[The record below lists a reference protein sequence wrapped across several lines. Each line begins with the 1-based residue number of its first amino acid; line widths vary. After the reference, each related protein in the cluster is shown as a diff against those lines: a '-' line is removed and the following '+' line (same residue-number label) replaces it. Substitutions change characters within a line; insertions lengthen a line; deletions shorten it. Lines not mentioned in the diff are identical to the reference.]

1 MAEGVAGNAGAA
13 AGNASA
19 GSNSG
24 AVNASGAVSTNGQPA
39 QVNGGAENAA
49 MNNSA
54 NQVLQNNDKQA
65 FGDLFNAEQPVNN
78 PENQNADN
86 MQTENQLPDHY
97 DFFTENGDPEN
108 PELVSDVQDIF
119 KNAKLNQ
126 EQANTVFAAYKD
138 MIGNIQ
144 NELQNSFKST
154 TDNWYQQTINDPELG
169 GQNLQN
175 TKLAIGAV
183 MQKFGNPEL
192 SKYLNE
198 TGLGFNPAFVRF
210 MKQVGKA
217 IGNDS
222 DFISGVGAT
231 QESAYQRDQRM
242 YPKSPELWG
251 K

>member
-1 MAEGVAGNAGAA
+1 MAEGVAGNAGAG
-13 AGNASA
+13 AGTGNGGVST
-19 GSNSG
+19 G
-24 AVNASGAVSTNGQPA
+24 GAVSNNGQS
-39 QVNGGAENAA
+39 QVNGSANNAQA
-49 MNNSA
+49 NNPV
-54 NQVLQNNDKQA
+54 NQVLQNNDTGNTDKQA
-65 FGDLFNAEQPVNN
+65 FGDLYTEQQA
-78 PENQNADN
+78 ENQN
-86 MQTENQLPDHY
+86 MQAETQLPEHY
-97 DFFTENGDPEN
+97 EFFTENGEPEDPN
-108 PELVSDVQDIF
+108 LVSDVQDIF

-126 EQANTVFAAYKD
+126 EQANTVFNAYKKMVGD
-138 MIGNIQ
+138 INT
-144 NELQNSFKST
+144 ELQNNFNAT
-154 TDNWYQQTINDPELG
+154 TDGWYQQTINDPELG

-210 MKQVGKA
+210 MKNVGKA

-222 DFISGVGAT
+222 DFISGVGASR
-231 QESAYQRDQRM
+231 ESAYQRDQRM